1 MKPIALLAGVL
12 AGLALST
19 VNAAQKADPG
29 TDKLIQQY
37 VAAFNQGDAKALA
50 ALYTADGFRL
60 TPMNQVIAGRAS
72 IEQFYLATFA
82 SKPPALTVK
91 PGRTQMLSAD
101 AAVTEGAY
109 ELASTPAARGVYVL
123 TLVRQSGQWKLA
135 SVVPV
140 PDTR

>member
-1 MKPIALLAGVL
+1 MKPIALIAGVL

-19 VNAAQKADPG
+19 VNAAQKTDPA
-29 TDKLIQQY
+29 TDKVIQQY

-72 IEQFYLATFA
+72 IEQFYVATFA
-82 SKPPALTVK
+82 SKPPVLTVT
-91 PGRTQMLSAD
+91 PGRTQMLTAD
-101 AAVTEGAY
+101 AAVAEGSY

-123 TLVRQSGQWKLA
+123 TLVWQNRQWKLA

-140 PDTR
+140 ADTR